1 MVFAGLFV
9 DLGSNFLKFG
19 HNDTSLS
26 AHSNI
31 QSGCPTRLELP
42 RRLMV
47 KLPCPDSASF
57 LHLPT
62 LCSIAPYPLC
72 VLPDSVAVVHY
83 ATPKATGLE
92 HSRYNRIRVI
102 SLLLHYSQGSVRK
115 R

>member
-1 MVFAGLFV
+1 M

-26 AHSNI
+26 AHR
-31 QSGCPTRLELP
+31 QPGCPTRLELP

-83 ATPKATGLE
+83 ATPIAKGLGR
-92 HSRYNRIRVI
+92 RYNRIRVI
-102 SLLLHYSQGSVRK
+102 SLLLHYSQGSVRE